1 MPSILDKNRLL
12 IKGLLI
18 GFLILLMLIPA
29 ALINNLVQERFKR
42 QQEVIDDVSRSWAG
56 AQTVGGPVLILP
68 YNYSYEGSDKKIITV
83 RKQAHILPESLH
95 INGSMSP
102 ESRERSLYKV
112 TLYTGKLQL
121 SGSFGPAPL
130 ERLGI
135 QPSQVL
141 WNEARLLIGLS
152 DPGGLLEDLSL
163 DWNGTK
169 LAAEPGMPENGAFSA
184 GLSAPVTIQEGGSA
198 TFNIG
203 IGLRGTEHLY
213 FLPLGKNTDVTL
225 HSPWKHP
232 SFEGKFLPVNKARID
247 SQGFE
252 ARWKVLSASRGM
264 PQAWKDNTVNLD
276 QSAFGVRLIQ
286 PVDNYVKTE
295 RSLKYSIL
303 FIALSFIIFFFLE
316 ILQKRRVHPLQYLLV
331 GFALCIFYTLLL
343 SISEYWGFNI
353 AYIIAAVATVGL
365 TGAYTKGL
373 FNSWKTG
380 LGFSLALGGLYS
392 YIFILIQLEDYAL
405 LFGSIGLFLILAL
418 LMHFSRR
425 IDWYGSD
432 RTDDTDDTP
441 TTYVQPAP

>member
-1 MPSILDKNRLL
+1 MPSLIDKNRLL

-29 ALINNLVQERFKR
+29 VLIKNLVQERFRR
-42 QQEVIDDVSRSWAG
+42 QQEVIDEVGRSWAG

-68 YNYSYEGSDKKIITV
+68 YNFTYEGPGKKPVTI
-83 RKQAHILPESLH
+83 RKLAHILPESLR
-95 INGSMSP
+95 IDGDISP

-112 TLYTGKLQL
+112 TLYSSRLKL

-130 ERLGI
+130 ARLGI
-135 QPSQVL
+135 QPAQVI

-152 DPGGLLEDLSL
+152 DPGGLLEDVSLS
-163 DWNGTK
+163 WNGSK
-169 LAAEPGMPENGAFSA
+169 LAPEPGMPENGALSA
-184 GLSAPVTIQEGGSA
+184 GLSAPVSIQEGAGSS
-198 TFNIG
+198 FEIG
-203 IGLRGTEHLY
+203 INVRGTEHLY
-213 FLPLGKNTDVTL
+213 FLPLGKNTEVAL
-225 HSPWKHP
+225 RSPWQHP
-232 SFEGKFLPVNKARID
+232 SFEGKFLPANKARID

-252 ARWKVLSASRGM
+252 ARWKVLSAARGF
-264 PQAWKDNTVNLD
+264 PQAWKDNEIHLD
-276 QSAFGVRLIQ
+276 QAEFGVRLIQ

-295 RSLKYSIL
+295 RSLKYAIL

-316 ILQKRRVHPLQYLLV
+316 ILQKRRMHPLQYLLV

-353 AYIIAAVATVGL
+353 AYVIAAAATVSL

-373 FNSWKTG
+373 FHSWKTG
-380 LGFSLALGGLYS
+380 LGFSLALGGLYT

-405 LFGSIGLFLILAL
+405 LFGSIGLFIILAI

-425 IDWYGSD
+425 IDWYGNHEDQADPSLPEN
-432 RTDDTDDTP
+432 T
-441 TTYVQPAP
+441 PAP